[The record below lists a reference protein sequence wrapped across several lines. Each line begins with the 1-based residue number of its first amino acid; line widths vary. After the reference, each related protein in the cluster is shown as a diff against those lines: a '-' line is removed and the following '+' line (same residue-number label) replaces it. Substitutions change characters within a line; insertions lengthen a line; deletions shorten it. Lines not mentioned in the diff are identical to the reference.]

1 MQKQTEHGNYEAF
14 ESQVFEQFGL
24 LMGSNE
30 LARALSF
37 TSLASF
43 RQACRRGKIPI
54 PMFKIEGRA
63 GRFAISTDVAKWL
76 WKLRSENLDTAK
88 DFGKTNT

>member
-1 MQKQTEHGNYEAF
+1 MQKQTKYGDYEAL
-14 ESQVFEQFGL
+14 ESQVIKQFGL

-30 LARALSF
+30 LAEALGF

-43 RQACRRGKIPI
+43 RQACRRGNIHI

-63 GRFAISTDVAKWL
+63 GRFAISSDVAKWL
-76 WKLRSENLDTAK
+76 WKLRSLNFDSEKKLEK
-88 DFGKTNT
+88 